1 MNQKPN
7 LWQRAVEFV
16 TGKGFYLA
24 VLVCVMAIGLSAYF
38 LIQGVRGTMP
48 KLADKAASSTASI
61 TVTPKVNPTPRP
73 TATPAPTPSPT
84 PTAVPTPTPTA
95 STQETAAQYSWPVS
109 GTVISS
115 FSVEALSYNDAMG
128 DWRTHDGIDIASSL
142 GTRVQAT
149 AKGTVSQV
157 YDDDVMG
164 VTVVVDHGN
173 ELYSVYAN
181 LAENPPVS
189 VGDTVVSDTV
199 VGEVGNTA
207 VSESGKE
214 PHLHFAMYQG
224 NDAINPE
231 EYLGQ

>member
-38 LIQGVRGTMP
+38 LIQGVSSTMP
-48 KLADKAASSTASI
+48 KLADQAASSTAPI
-61 TVTPKVNPTPRP
+61 TVTHKVVPTPRP

-84 PTAVPTPTPTA
+84 VAPTPAPSA
-95 STQETAAQYSWPVS
+95 APQETVAEYSWPVS
-109 GTVISS
+109 GTVIST
-115 FSVEALSYNDAMG
+115 FSVEALSYNDTMG
-128 DWRTHDGIDIASSL
+128 DWRTHDGVDIASSL

-149 AKGTVSQV
+149 AKGVVSQV
-157 YDDDVMG
+157 YDDEVMG

-173 ELYSVYAN
+173 ELYSVYSN
-181 LAENPPVS
+181 LAENPPVK
-189 VGDTVVSDTV
+189 VGDAVASDTV
-199 VGEVGNTA
+199 VGEIGDTA
-207 VSESGKE
+207 VAESGKE
-214 PHLHFAMYQG
+214 PHLHFAMYEG
-224 NDAINPE
+224 NDAVNPE

>member
-38 LIQGVRGTMP
+38 LIQGVRSSMP
-48 KLADKAASSTASI
+48 KLADEAASSTASI
-61 TVTPKVNPTPRP
+61 TVTPKVVATPRP
-73 TATPAPTPSPT
+73 TATPVPTPSPT
-84 PTAVPTPTPTA
+84 PQPTPAPSA
-95 STQETAAQYSWPVS
+95 STQETTAQYSWPVS

-115 FSVEALSYNDAMG
+115 FSVEALSYNEAMG
-128 DWRTHDGIDIASSL
+128 DWRTHEGIDIASSL

-149 AKGTVSQV
+149 AKGVVSQV

-173 ELYSVYAN
+173 ELYSVYSN
-181 LAENPPVS
+181 LAANPPVS
-189 VGDTVVSDTV
+189 VGDAVASDTV
-199 VGEVGNTA
+199 VGEVGDTA
-207 VSESGKE
+207 AAESGKE
-214 PHLHFAMYQG
+214 PHLHFAMYEG
-224 NDAINPE
+224 ANAVNPE
-231 EYLGQ
+231 QYLGQ

>member
-38 LIQGVRGTMP
+38 LIQGVRSTMP
-48 KLADKAASSTASI
+48 KLADKAASSTATI
-61 TVTPKVNPTPRP
+61 TVTPKVAPTPHP

-84 PTAVPTPTPTA
+84 VVPTPVPSTA
-95 STQETAAQYSWPVS
+95 PQETVAKYSWPVS
-109 GTVISS
+109 GTVIST
-115 FSVEALSYNDAMG
+115 FSVEALSYNDTMG
-128 DWRTHDGIDIASSL
+128 DWRTHDGVDIASSL

-149 AKGTVSQV
+149 AKGVVSQV
-157 YDDDVMG
+157 YDDEVMG

-173 ELYSVYAN
+173 ELYSVYSN
-181 LAENPPVS
+181 LADNPPVK
-189 VGDTVVSDTV
+189 VGDAVASDTV
-199 VGEVGNTA
+199 VGEIGNTA
-207 VSESGKE
+207 VAESGKE
-214 PHLHFAMYQG
+214 PHLHFAMYEG
-224 NDAINPE
+224 NNAVNPE

>member
-38 LIQGVRGTMP
+38 LIQGMRSTMP
-48 KLADKAASSTASI
+48 KLADKAASSTATI
-61 TVTPKVNPTPRP
+61 TVTPKVIPTPRP

-84 PTAVPTPTPTA
+84 VVPTPVPSA
-95 STQETAAQYSWPVS
+95 APQETVSAYSWPVS
-109 GTVISS
+109 GTVIST
-115 FSVEALSYNDAMG
+115 FSVEALSYNDTMG
-128 DWRTHDGIDIASSL
+128 DWRTHDGVDIASSL

-149 AKGTVSQV
+149 AKGVVSQV
-157 YDDDVMG
+157 YDDEVMG

-173 ELYSVYAN
+173 ELYSVYSN
-181 LAENPPVS
+181 LAENPPVK
-189 VGDTVVSDTV
+189 VGDAVGSDTV
-199 VGEVGNTA
+199 VGEIGNTA
-207 VSESGKE
+207 VAESGKE
-214 PHLHFAMYQG
+214 PHLHFAMYEG
-224 NDAINPE
+224 NNAVNPE

>member
-24 VLVCVMAIGLSAYF
+24 VLVCVMVIGLSAYF
-38 LIQGVRGTMP
+38 MIQSVRGNLSKT
-48 KLADKAASSTASI
+48 ADHQASSTASI
-61 TVTPKVNPTPRP
+61 TVTPAPRATATPRP
-73 TATPAPTPSPT
+73 TPKPTPTPAPTPQPT
-84 PTAVPTPTPTA
+84 PEATAQPTSA
-95 STQETAAQYSWPVS
+95 YSWPVS

-115 FSVEALSYNDAMG
+115 FSVEALSYNETMG

-149 AKGTVSQV
+149 AKGVVSAV
-157 YDDDVMG
+157 YEDDVMG

-173 ELYSVYAN
+173 ELFSVYSN
-181 LAENPPVS
+181 LEENPPVA
-189 VGDTVVSDTV
+189 VGDTVASDTV
-199 VGEVGNTA
+199 VGEVGETSVA
-207 VSESGKE
+207 ESGKQ

-224 NDAINPE
+224 DAPINPE
-231 EYLGQ
+231 DYLGQ